1 MTVGIDIH
9 AVLLAAGRSRRMG
22 RNNKLLLDVDGVPLV
37 RKSAINILNSNV
49 ADMTVVTGF
58 DEDKIVDALSD
69 LNVNFVKNVN
79 FREGLSSSLK
89 AALANI
95 TPSPS
100 AVSVCLADM
109 PKIQPEYI
117 NRLIENFD
125 PLMNCEICI
134 PTNNGKRGNPVLIG
148 SRFFPHIFETSGDYG
163 AKHVMKQHPDKIVE
177 VEIGTSD
184 IHFDIDTQDEYDN
197 FTTSGISTGSE

>member
-1 MTVGIDIH
+1 MTVGKDIH
-9 AVLLAAGRSRRMG
+9 AVLLAAGRSERMG
-22 RNNKLLLDVDGVPLV
+22 RNNKLLLNVDGIPLV

-49 ADMTVVTGF
+49 TSMTVVTGF
-58 DEDKIVDALSD
+58 DENKIVNALNG
-69 LNVNFVKNVN
+69 LNVNFVKNIN

-89 AALANI
+89 AGLANI

-100 AVSVCLADM
+100 AVIICLADM
-109 PKIQPEYI
+109 PKIQPEHI
-117 NRLIENFD
+117 NQLIENFN
-125 PLMNCEICI
+125 PLKGWEICI

-148 SRFFPHIFETSGDYG
+148 NRFFPYIFETNGDFG
-163 AKHVMKQHPDKIVE
+163 AKQIMKQHSDKIVE

-197 FTTSGISTGSE
+197 FTTSGL

>member
-1 MTVGIDIH
+1 MTVDKDIH
-9 AVLLAAGRSRRMG
+9 AVLLAAGRSKRMG
-22 RNNKLLLDVDGVPLV
+22 RNNKLLLDVHGIPLV
-37 RKSAINILNSNV
+37 RKSAITILNSNV
-49 ADMTVVTGF
+49 ASLTVVTGF
-58 DEDKIVDALSD
+58 DEDKIVDALSG

-89 AALANI
+89 AGLANI

-100 AVSVCLADM
+100 AVIICLADM
-109 PKIQPEYI
+109 PKIQPKHI
-117 NRLIENFD
+117 NRIIENFD
-125 PLMNCEICI
+125 PLRDWEICI

-148 SRFFPHIFETSGDYG
+148 NRFFPHIFETSGDFG
-163 AKHVMKQHPDKIVE
+163 AKQVMKHHTDKIVE

-197 FTTSGISTGSE
+197 FTTSGL